1 MAKKNVLVVA
11 IAFIALFPGLVF
23 SQTPFYQGKTI
34 TFVRGAGPGGVGEAR
49 ARAVIPYLNKYIPGN
64 PHIVLEFMPGGGG
77 SKAANYL
84 FSRARPDGLTL
95 GSVGGGLVRN
105 AVLGLT
111 GAEYDIDKFIYLGS
125 PESGTHYVFFTRK
138 EAGLDNLKKLL
149 ASTGL
154 KIGGQEVG
162 HDIYVTGRLFAYLMG
177 LKDPKFI
184 AGYTGPELDMAQ
196 ARGEVDARGQT
207 VDGIEQRNPEWIH
220 KRLVDF
226 HAVIE
231 VPKGSKHPHLGH
243 LPEIE
248 TFARSENERRL
259 MALFRNFKLVGTT
272 HFLPPGTPRDR
283 VEILA
288 EAMRK
293 TFRDPKFLAD
303 YKKMSGGDASP
314 LMPEEQ
320 VKAIKDI
327 PRDAETIGLFNK
339 LAGAGPLPTR

>member
-1 MAKKNVLVVA
+1 
-11 IAFIALFPGLVF
+11 
-23 SQTPFYQGKTI
+23 
-34 TFVRGAGPGGVGEAR
+34 VGEAR
-49 ARAVIPYLNKYIPGN
+49 ARSVIAHLGKHIPGN

-77 SKAANYL
+77 SKAANYMS
-84 FSRARPDGLTL
+84 FRARPDGLTI

-125 PESGTHYVFFTRK
+125 PESGAHYVFFTRK
-138 EAGLDNLKKLL
+138 EAGFDNLKKLL

-154 KIGGQEVG
+154 KVGGQEVG
-162 HDIYVTGRLFAYLMG
+162 HDIYVTGRLFAYVMG

-196 ARGEVDARGQT
+196 ARGEVDGRGQT
-207 VDGIEQRNPEWIH
+207 MDGIESRNPEWIQQ
-220 KRLVDF
+220 RLVNV

-231 VPKGSKHPHLGH
+231 VPKGSKHPKLGQV
-243 LPEIE
+243 PEIE
-248 TFARSENERRL
+248 TFARSEAERRVL
-259 MALFRNFKLVGTT
+259 TLFRNFKLVGTT

-293 TFRDPKFLAD
+293 TFRDPNFLAE
-303 YKKMSGGDASP
+303 YKKMAGGDASP

-320 VKAIKDI
+320 VKAIKEI
-327 PRDAETIGLFNK
+327 PRDAESIALFNK
-339 LAGAGPLPTR
+339 LAGAGPLPPR